1 MQFRHWSALGPSQ
14 PWSPHSGWQGPAGDT
29 SSGRG
34 TEAEEGPRGLGG
46 HSRSLP
52 GQPNTGT
59 HLTVHTGVVGRGFFW
74 VWVCC
79 FSSPAAPG
87 TNLWRQCRQAAF
99 FFFSPHLLISPS
111 CCPTHHSSSLPTPPS
126 PPSSSQF
133 LFWGFLGAL
142 TRVLLLLLRHLHLAL
157 QEGRPRRLHLRGLRR
172 PHTGLGGPQR
182 VVGVLGRPVEE
193 EAPLL
198 QLPCGAQ
205 ALSPGPT
212 LTLTHV
218 ALRVRR
224 HPKR

>member
-111 CCPTHHSSSLPTPPS
+111 CCPTHHSSSLPTPPAHPVHPS
-126 PPSSSQF
+126 FCFGGSWGLLPAYSSSSSATSTWPCRKAA
-133 LFWGFLGAL
+133 LDGSISGASGVL
-142 TRVLLLLLRHLHLAL
+142 TRGWGAPSVL
-157 QEGRPRRLHLRGLRR
+157 
-172 PHTGLGGPQR
+172 
-182 VVGVLGRPVEE
+182 
-193 EAPLL
+193 
-198 QLPCGAQ
+198 
-205 ALSPGPT
+205 
-212 LTLTHV
+212 
-218 ALRVRR
+218 
-224 HPKR
+224 